1 MLRRNSLLI
10 LSVVLLLATAPAQVT
25 NSSKGYLLRMKWAK
39 DATYSYVISVAMA
52 TMKEPMQAGQFTIK
66 VLSVANGIANVNYTG
81 SMMTQAKI
89 DTTVKMDSRG
99 AVDQDASL
107 RQLGGPRLPEKPL
120 AIGAKW
126 SVTQNQAMQG
136 ASIQVTSTYTFKG
149 IQSYGKV
156 RCAVLDV
163 ATTTSG
169 GVATKSSG
177 KVYLE
182 AANGQLFR
190 LDLETTVSST
200 QPGSASQFK
209 TKTVISRK

>member
-126 SVTQNQAMQG
+126 SVTQNQAM
-136 ASIQVTSTYTFKG
+136 
-149 IQSYGKV
+149 
-156 RCAVLDV
+156 
-163 ATTTSG
+163 
-169 GVATKSSG
+169 
-177 KVYLE
+177 
-182 AANGQLFR
+182 
-190 LDLETTVSST
+190 
-200 QPGSASQFK
+200 
-209 TKTVISRK
+209 